1 MSDDPSKSESPHA
14 GRAEDR
20 SDAFVMHLTQSQLP
34 LRSFIHTLARR
45 SGDVDDVLQETNK
58 VLWEKR
64 HEYDPSRPFM
74 PWACRFAYFQTM
86 AHLKRASRADH
97 LDLDEN
103 LCRMIA
109 AEATHHVEQIEA
121 RAAALREC
129 LHKLPAA
136 NRKLI
141 DQRYAMGISVRK
153 IADEIG
159 QSADAVSMRLYR
171 VRKALAQCIHKVMV
185 QEP

>member
-1 MSDDPSKSESPHA
+1 MDDDPNKTEPRNTGASNDP
-14 GRAEDR
+14 
-20 SDAFVMHLTQSQLP
+20 SDAFVMHLTRSQLP

-97 LDLDEN
+97 LGLDEN
-103 LCRMIA
+103 LCQMIA
-109 AEATHHVEQIEA
+109 AEATHHLEHMEA
-121 RAAALREC
+121 RTAALREC
-129 LHKLPAA
+129 LRKLPAA
-136 NRKLI
+136 NHQLI
-141 DQRYAMGISVRK
+141 DQRYAMGVPVRQ
-153 IADEIG
+153 IAEEAG

-171 VRKALAQCIHKVMV
+171 VRKALADCIRRALV
-185 QEP
+185 QGT